1 MLYAFLAVFLAG
13 LGAGGF
19 AVHQFDAAEIVSLE
33 SAIHE
38 GNLKSEKEFEKAQ
51 ADVLMAKAKAE
62 QFNNELELSRAQS
75 IQTINALT
83 DRVAAAGRLYARR
96 QNCKNAVPGGERSG
110 EPETAAEPA
119 DFSGR
124 LAEIVRRADETAVYA
139 QSCWRFVNKNCGI
152 GSQFK

>member
-19 AVHQFDAAEIVSLE
+19 AVHQFDAAEIVRLE

-38 GNLKSEKEFEKAQ
+38 GNLKAEKEFEIAQ
-51 ADVLMAKAKAE
+51 SEIVMAQAKAE
-62 QFNNELELSRAQS
+62 KFNQELELSRAQS

-96 QNCKNAVPGGERSG
+96 QNCAGSVSGGDRAG
-110 EPETAAEPA
+110 ESEEAAEPA

-139 QSCWRFVNKNCGI
+139 QSCWRFVSNNCGVN
-152 GSQFK
+152 